1 MPEESCFVQDFLDFF
16 TFFAHMS
23 TMRLTV
29 LVDNNTLTDRY
40 LLGEPSLS
48 LLLRDGGRRVLF
60 DCGYSDV
67 LCVNAAR
74 LGLDLGAVDVV
85 ALSHGH
91 LDHTWGLAHL
101 VTLFTS
107 RALEGRP
114 PGRPLLVAHPEA
126 FSPRRLNGLAIG
138 SMVREATLGDHFTP
152 RLTREPLRLT
162 DWLFFLGEIPRQ
174 FPFEE
179 APPVG
184 VRLTAHGTTPDTL
197 PDDTALAYLG
207 EEGLVIVTG
216 CSHAGICNIVAHA
229 REVTG
234 ESRVA
239 AIVGGLHLFD
249 ASPDRVLAVADWL
262 AEAGVCALYPCHC
275 TGLAAKLAL
284 AARLPV
290 HEVGVGL
297 TLTFS

>member
-1 MPEESCFVQDFLDFF
+1 
-16 TFFAHMS
+16 
-23 TMRLTV
+23 MRLTV

-40 LLGEPSLS
+40 LLGEAGLS
-48 LLLRDGGRRVLF
+48 FLLRDGGSRVLF
-60 DCGYSDV
+60 DCGFSDV
-67 LCVNAAR
+67 VCANAAR
-74 LGLDLGAVDVV
+74 MGIDLGAADVV

-101 VTLFTS
+101 VTHFTV
-107 RALEGRP
+107 RALEGRT

-126 FSPRRLNGLAIG
+126 FATRRLNGMNIG
-138 SMVREATLGDHFTP
+138 SMVSEATLGDHFTF

-174 FPFEE
+174 FPFE
-179 APPVG
+179 ATPPMG
-184 VRLTAHGTTPDTL
+184 VRLTPAGAVPDTL

-207 EEGLVIVTG
+207 EDGLVIVTG

-239 AIVGGLHLFD
+239 AIVGGLHLLD
-249 ASPDRVLAVADWL
+249 ASEDRIMAVTDWL
-262 AEAGVCALYPCHC
+262 ADAGVSALYPCHC
-275 TGLAAKLAL
+275 TGFAATMAL

-297 TLTFS
+297 ALSFD

>member
-1 MPEESCFVQDFLDFF
+1 
-16 TFFAHMS
+16 
-23 TMRLTV
+23 MRLTV

-40 LLGEPSLS
+40 LLGEPGLS
-48 LLLRDGGRRVLF
+48 FLLRDGGRRVLF

-67 LCVNAAR
+67 LCANAAR
-74 LGLDLGAVDVV
+74 MGVDLGAVDVV

-101 VTLFTS
+101 TTFFTT

-126 FSPRRLNGLAIG
+126 FLPRRLNGMSIG
-138 SMVREATLGDHFTP
+138 SMVSEATLGDHFTF

-174 FPFEE
+174 FPFEDT
-179 APPVG
+179 PPIG
-184 VRLTAHGTTPDTL
+184 VRLTPAGAVPDLL
-197 PDDTALAYLG
+197 PDDSALAYLG

-234 ESRVA
+234 ETRVA
-239 AIVGGLHLFD
+239 AIVGGLHLFE
-249 ASPDRVLAVADWL
+249 ASQDRLMAVTDWL
-262 AEAGVCALYPCHC
+262 AEAGVSALYPCHC
-275 TGLAAKLAL
+275 TGLAAKMAL

-297 TLTFS
+297 TLAFG

>member
-1 MPEESCFVQDFLDFF
+1 MPEATAFVQDFLDFF
-16 TFFAHMS
+16 TFCAHKA

-40 LLGEPSLS
+40 LLGEPGLS
-48 LLLRDGGRRVLF
+48 LLLRDGGQRVLF

-74 LGLDLGAVDVV
+74 LGVDLGAIDVV

-101 VTLFTS
+101 VTLFTT
-107 RALEGRP
+107 RAQEGRP
-114 PGRPLLVAHPEA
+114 PGRPLLVAHPEVFA
-126 FSPRRLNGLAIG
+126 PRRLNGMSIG
-138 SMVREATLGDHFTP
+138 SMVSESILHDHFTP

-162 DWLFFLGEIPRQ
+162 DWLFFLGEIPRH

-179 APPVG
+179 APPIG
-184 VRLTAHGTTPDTL
+184 VRVTPGGTTPDTL

-207 EEGLVIVTG
+207 EDGLVIVTG
-216 CSHAGICNIVAHA
+216 CSHAGICNIVSHA

-234 ESRVA
+234 EKRVA
-239 AIVGGLHLFD
+239 AIVGGLHLHD
-249 ASPDRVLAVADWL
+249 ASADRIAAVTDWL
-262 AEAGVCALYPCHC
+262 ADTGVCALYPCHC
-275 TGLAAKLAL
+275 TGLAAKMAL
-284 AARLPV
+284 AARLAV
-290 HEVGVGL
+290 HEVGAGL
-297 TLTFS
+297 TLSFT